1 MSWLPSCAGSSGEPG
16 SGAGQCLDEL
26 LQGSGSRPPSGR
38 SPRALDH
45 RGVAE
50 AIRAESADAGICLR
64 LASEEAGLG
73 FLSVR
78 HEAYEIC
85 LPDSFLADP
94 RGRALLQVVR
104 SSAYRR
110 LLADLP
116 GYDSANTGDLRPVRA
131 LHE

>member
-1 MSWLPSCAGSSGEPG
+1 M
-16 SGAGQCLDEL
+16 
-26 LQGSGSRPPSGR
+26 
-38 SPRALDH
+38 DH

-50 AIRAESADAGICLR
+50 VIRAQSADAGICLR

-85 LPDSFLADP
+85 LPDSVLADG

-116 GYDSANTGDLRPVRA
+116 GYDAAKTGDLRPV
-131 LHE
+131 HSPHG